1 MTSRGTFSDEPL
13 SPAGRLFIGPKTDVV
28 IHCIAISKN
37 PIDLDLAKTALKSS
51 VMVRHP
57 RFCSLLVRDEN
68 GFEHWRRTELDIDQH
83 FIVINNRLDKSGKF
97 VGEHETQGFDDD
109 DGDGDGEAAVNQ
121 YVADLSVSSPLSM
134 DKPLWELHLL
144 KAHRCVVFR
153 IHHALGDGFSLMS
166 MLMAGSGKVDV
177 PAAVPPIKTEG
188 IKSGKRRDWFWLL
201 SLLWGVFKMVRYT
214 LVFVLEFVVRSL
226 FVCDWKTVISGGD
239 GVELWPR
246 KLATAKFLLED
257 MKEVKRAI
265 PNTTI
270 NDVLLAMV
278 SSGLSRY
285 LEHRTPNALHEGLRL
300 TGVAMVN
307 VRANPRLQV
316 SFSFPNFNDRAE
328 LKLLIELKL
337 KVMEKNSKA
346 RWGNKFGATL
356 IPVFHHEGGNNPL
369 QYLKRAKVMNDKKKH
384 SMEAYFTYKIRD
396 LVMTLLGPKYVCLL
410 YYKLLCNTTFTISN
424 FVGPLEHI
432 TLAGHPIS
440 NIKFNTS
447 SLPQAISMHM
457 LSYAGRVE
465 MQLLVA
471 KDIIPDPEFLAKCFQ
486 DALLELKMAAIATNK
501 A

>member
-13 SPAGRLFIGPKTDVV
+13 SPAGRLFIDPKTDVV

-37 PIDLDLAKTALKSS
+37 PIDLDVAKTALKSS
-51 VMVRHP
+51 VLVQHP

-68 GFEHWRRTELDIDQH
+68 GFEHWRRTELDIDRH
-83 FIVINNRLDKSGKF
+83 FIVINNRLNKPGKF

-109 DGDGDGEAAVNQ
+109 EGDGDGDGEVAVNQ

-144 KAHRCVVFR
+144 KAHKCVVFR

-166 MLMAGSGKVDV
+166 MLMAGSGKVDVPAVV

-226 FVCDWKTVISGGD
+226 FVCDMKTVISGGN

-270 NDVLLAMV
+270 NDVMLAMV

-307 VRANPRLQV
+307 VRANPRLQ
-316 SFSFPNFNDRAE
+316 E
-328 LKLLIELKL
+328 LSE
-337 KVMEKNSKA
+337 VMEKNSKA
-346 RWGNKFGATL
+346 RWGNKFGAIL
-356 IPVFHHEGGNNPL
+356 IPVFHHKGGNNPL

-432 TLAGHPIS
+432 TLAGHPVS

-486 DALLELKMAAIATNK
+486 DALLEMKTAAIATNK

>member
-13 SPAGRLFIGPKTDVV
+13 SPAGRLFIDPKTDVV

-37 PIDLDLAKTALKSS
+37 PIDLDVAKTALKSS
-51 VMVRHP
+51 VLVQHP
-57 RFCSLLVRDEN
+57 RFCSLL
-68 GFEHWRRTELDIDQH
+68 G
-83 FIVINNRLDKSGKF
+83 
-97 VGEHETQGFDDD
+97 

-144 KAHRCVVFR
+144 KAHKCVVFR

-177 PAAVPPIKTEG
+177 PAVVPAAVPPIKTEG
-188 IKSGKRRDWFWLL
+188 IKSGKRRDGFWLL

-226 FVCDWKTVISGGD
+226 FVCDRKTVISGGN

-270 NDVLLAMV
+270 NDVMLAMV

-307 VRANPRLQV
+307 VRANPRLQ
-316 SFSFPNFNDRAE
+316 E
-328 LKLLIELKL
+328 LSE
-337 KVMEKNSKA
+337 VMETNSKA

-356 IPVFHHEGGNNPL
+356 IPVFHHKGGNNPL
-369 QYLKRAKVMNDKKKH
+369 QYLKRAKGINDKKKH

-486 DALLELKMAAIATNK
+486 DALLEMKTAAIATNK